1 MFAAKL
7 PEGRATWMWRV
18 QGGGKGEITPNA
30 RNVLPIQPLQSTRRC
45 GVKKMRRVENAT
57 NRKSNFKLALI
68 SLALITTNLAAAS
81 ADEDKKIVAALDTQ
95 YQAAVEKNDAET
107 MARIH
112 HDNMTLVLSNG
123 TVQTGAFL
131 EQRARDKTFTWEHQV
146 EVDNSQV
153 VRVSGDTAVVTAKLW
168 LKATRVKGEPI
179 DFKLW
184 FSDTYVRTPTGWRYF
199 FGQAGAPLT
208 Q

>member
-1 MFAAKL
+1 M
-7 PEGRATWMWRV
+7 
-18 QGGGKGEITPNA
+18 
-30 RNVLPIQPLQSTRRC
+30 
-45 GVKKMRRVENAT
+45 
-57 NRKSNFKLALI
+57 I
-68 SLALITTNLAAAS
+68 SLALITTGVAAAS
-81 ADEDKKIVAALDTQ
+81 ADEDTKIVAALDTQ
-95 YQAAVEKNDAET
+95 YQAAVERNDAET

-184 FSDTYVRTPTGWRYF
+184 FSDTYVRTATGWRYF
-199 FGQAGAPLT
+199 FGQAGAPLA